1 VTTGKKKAPG
11 FALLR
16 PGGKRRK
23 LTFAEGWT
31 FRTGREPDRGP
42 KLVSGRTG
50 RKNIMRQ
57 IGEF

>member
-1 VTTGKKKAPG
+1 MACKKKRRG
-11 FALLR
+11 FALVR

-23 LTFAEGWT
+23 LTLQKPA

-42 KLVSGRTG
+42 KLDSGRTG

-57 IGEF
+57 IAEF